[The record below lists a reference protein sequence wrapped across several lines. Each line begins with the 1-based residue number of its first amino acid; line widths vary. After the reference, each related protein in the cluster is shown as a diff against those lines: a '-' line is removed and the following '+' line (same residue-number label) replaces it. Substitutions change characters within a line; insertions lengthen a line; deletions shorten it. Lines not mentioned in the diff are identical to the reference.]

1 MGGAGQDEEVLHAWR
16 RPAGSRPARRPVA
29 RAWRRLPVSRMA
41 LGKRRATV
49 RATSWSPA
57 ERAASACGEGEDARR
72 CGGRR
77 EGGATARVPDVGGS
91 GSARG
96 EGGSGDGGGRRSGGV
111 GEGEESCAVNGNR
124 KYSTAKKGG

>member
-1 MGGAGQDEEVLHAWR
+1 ME
-16 RPAGSRPARRPVA
+16 
-29 RAWRRLPVSRMA
+29 
-41 LGKRRATV
+41 
-49 RATSWSPA
+49 ATSRVEA
-57 ERAASACGEGEDARR
+57 GKEAGCACMEEAASVEDGLGSEEGHGESDIVEPRGKGGSACGEVDDARR

-77 EGGATARVPDVGGS
+77 EGGATARVPDVEGS

-96 EGGSGDGGGRRSGGV
+96 EGGSGDGGGRRSGSV